1 MFSFEKKT
9 CYKFFYYIIQF
20 SLIIAMETSE
30 LSYCGIKFEVK
41 KNGYSDINYI
51 LIHGDEETARMLL
64 NEHIQNNQ
72 GRAFFIKSKERE
84 VPIGQTIVDPNRI
97 FSRPGAEKALKKFK
111 TDWQFKELKDL
122 LDQMDN
128 SLSLIHI

>member
-1 MFSFEKKT
+1 MGKK
-9 CYKFFYYIIQF
+9 YSIIFFYYISQI
-20 SLIIAMETSE
+20 SLVFAMEKSE

-72 GRAFFIKSKERE
+72 GRAFFIKSK
-84 VPIGQTIVDPNRI
+84 Q
-97 FSRPGAEKALKKFK
+97 KKS
-111 TDWQFKELKDL
+111 L
-122 LDQMDN
+122 LAQ
-128 SLSLIHI
+128 L